1 LPNRDEY
8 PDYYQQTAMP
18 LSLDMIEKRL
28 EDRYYDNLTAL
39 ESDIKR
45 MVQNAKDYN
54 DSRSEVFADAERI
67 RKALSNF
74 MPRHNPAYQDP
85 EYKAIPTPIPQSL
98 LDRLRESSVST
109 VAGSNGG
116 ASGPLKI
123 RLKSSRPSIAPSA
136 SPEAEDENIHN
147 AMLALLEDLSGLEAA
162 VNFEKRPPKRD
173 YPDYYQ
179 IIARPTSIADVRT
192 MVKQQKI
199 ANWDAFADEIRLIWR
214 NAKEYNEPGSDIY
227 DMTEELEEWF
237 EEKVRATGASAPKAR
252 PRLSLSQPRKQ
263 GIKLKVGSSSATPS
277 FVGGTVDDESLRRQ
291 KEETSRA
298 VQASRGDS
306 RGVATPVP
314 STAPSMTRS
323 LSSVEP
329 NGDII
334 MSGVNGAGP
343 ATPIN
348 LQDTIPPTKPGYLPN
363 GAGPAQINGVKPM
376 ELPRNVRVDSN
387 NPVERHYR
395 DSGKGKQCALHD
407 DNFS

>member
-1 LPNRDEY
+1 
-8 PDYYQQTAMP
+8 MP
-18 LSLDMIEKRL
+18 LSLDIIEKRL

-85 EYKAIPTPIPQSL
+85 EYRAVPTPIPQSL

-123 RLKSSRPSIAPSA
+123 RIKSARPSVAPSA
-136 SPEAEDENIHN
+136 SPEAEAEDENIHD
-147 AMLALLEDLSGLEAA
+147 AMLALLDELSSHESA

-179 IIARPTSIADVRT
+179 IIARPTSITDVRT

-199 ANWDAFADEIRLIWR
+199 EDWNAFANEVRLIWR
-214 NAKEYNEPGSDIY
+214 NAKEYNEPGSAIY
-227 DMTEELEEWF
+227 EMTEELEEWF
-237 EEKVRATGASAPKAR
+237 EGKVQSAGASAPKAA
-252 PRLSLSQPRKQ
+252 PRLSLSQPKKQ
-263 GIKLKVGSSSATPS
+263 GLKLKVGSSSATPS
-277 FVGGTVDDESLRRQ
+277 FAGGTIDDQSLRRQ

-298 VQASRGDS
+298 VRASRGDS

-343 ATPIN
+343 ATPVN
-348 LQDTIPPTKPGYLPN
+348 MQDAHPPTKPGYLPN
-363 GAGPAQINGVKPM
+363 GVATAQINGIKPVDP
-376 ELPRNVRVDSN
+376 PRNARVDSN
-387 NPVERHYR
+387 NPIERQYR
-395 DSGKGKQCALHD
+395 DPGKGKRDPTHD
-407 DNFS
+407 DGFS